1 MVFLGTAGLF
11 VLLRAEF
18 LAVVQVIVYV
28 GAISVLI
35 LFAILMTQD
44 AEQGS
49 PPNRLRYPVGLLA
62 FLLGVAAVFT
72 ALNTEWMLLADAL
85 QGTLTTEAAKM
96 VNEVYSNT
104 IPKIATLLLRDYV
117 LAFEAVS
124 VLLLAAIIG
133 GARAGEGTMS
143 LENFLILGAILF
155 SIGLY
160 GALSKRNRH
169 RPLFL
174 MCIELMFNAVNIT
187 AVALSRY
194 IVPAS
199 LLGESATIT
208 DPGREG
214 RCSQDRSSASSS
226 SPWPQRKSRWA

>member
-1 MVFLGTAGLF
+1 MSLGSGTESALATDIAFWVIAVSVIISAVAVVHMRDVFRAALFLVVVFLGTAGLF

-62 FLLGVAAVFT
+62 FLLGAAAVFT
-72 ALNTEWMLLADAL
+72 ALNTEWTLLADAL
-85 QGTLTTEAAKM
+85 QQGTLTTEAAQM

-104 IPKIATLLLRDYV
+104 IPQIATLLLRDYV

-133 GARAGEGTMS
+133 
-143 LENFLILGAILF
+143 
-155 SIGLY
+155 
-160 GALSKRNRH
+160 ALV
-169 RPLFL
+169 L
-174 MCIELMFNAVNIT
+174 V
-187 AVALSRY
+187 
-194 IVPAS
+194 
-199 LLGESATIT
+199 
-208 DPGREG
+208 RE
-214 RCSQDRSSASSS
+214 R
-226 SPWPQRKSRWA
+226 

>member
-1 MVFLGTAGLF
+1 MSLGAGTESALATDIAFWVIAVSVIVSAVAVVHMRDVFRAALFLVVVFLGTAGLF

-62 FLLGVAAVFT
+62 FLLGAAAVFT

-85 QGTLTTEAAKM
+85 SGGLTTEAAQM
-96 VNEVYSNT
+96 VNEVYGNT

-124 VLLLAAIIG
+124 VLLLAAMI
-133 GARAGEGTMS
+133 
-143 LENFLILGAILF
+143 
-155 SIGLY
+155 
-160 GALSKRNRH
+160 GALV
-169 RPLFL
+169 L
-174 MCIELMFNAVNIT
+174 V
-187 AVALSRY
+187 
-194 IVPAS
+194 
-199 LLGESATIT
+199 
-208 DPGREG
+208 RE
-214 RCSQDRSSASSS
+214 R
-226 SPWPQRKSRWA
+226 

>member
-1 MVFLGTAGLF
+1 MNLGSGTESALAADVAFWVIAVSVIISAVAVVHMRDVFRAALFLVVVFLGTAGLF

-49 PPNRLRYPVGLLA
+49 PPNRLRYPVGILA
-62 FLLGVAAVFT
+62 FLLGAASIFT
-72 ALNTEWMLLADAL
+72 IVNTDWMLLSDAL
-85 QGTLTTEAAKM
+85 TGTLTSDAARM
-96 VNEVYSNT
+96 VNDVYANT

-133 GARAGEGTMS
+133 
-143 LENFLILGAILF
+143 
-155 SIGLY
+155 
-160 GALSKRNRH
+160 ALV
-169 RPLFL
+169 L
-174 MCIELMFNAVNIT
+174 V
-187 AVALSRY
+187 
-194 IVPAS
+194 
-199 LLGESATIT
+199 
-208 DPGREG
+208 RE
-214 RCSQDRSSASSS
+214 R
-226 SPWPQRKSRWA
+226 